1 MRLLSNSSTC
11 KFHPCCLY
19 CQFPVLAIST
29 LTAFTIIF
37 QYLQIPTL
45 LLYLQ
50 FPLLANSSPTKCI
63 TFNFHPVAFTV
74 IFQYLQFPPPLLP
87 NSITCKFSAPSLP
100 LTWPHSQY
108 RPSTLKT
115 IITWPQHH
123 DKISETRGNRG
134 TWWQRRNVIKLPAS
148 RSRSPHI
155 AVYVTRSWNDNQRK
169 QRQCAWMITTTA

>member
-1 MRLLSNSSTC
+1 MRRSTVFTSVGSVTHIYARQMMSHCRKCDTRLLPNSSTC

-19 CQFPVLAIST
+19 CQIAVPANSTPVAFCCQFPVLAIST
-29 LTAFTIIF
+29 LAAFTVIF

-87 NSITCKFSAPSLP
+87 NSITCKFSAPTEVTKSLS
-100 LTWPHSQY
+100 TAHSNG
-108 RPSTLKT
+108 SDL
-115 IITWPQHH
+115 I
-123 DKISETRGNRG
+123 G
-134 TWWQRRNVIKLPAS
+134 
-148 RSRSPHI
+148 
-155 AVYVTRSWNDNQRK
+155 
-169 QRQCAWMITTTA
+169 

>member
-1 MRLLSNSSTC
+1 MHRHLSSLCLCNPHYHILGKQFLFSYSTVSTTGDTRLLPNSSTC

-87 NSITCKFSAPSLP
+87 NSITCKFSAPIKS
-100 LTWPHSQY
+100 
-108 RPSTLKT
+108 
-115 IITWPQHH
+115 IT
-123 DKISETRGNRG
+123 G
-134 TWWQRRNVIKLPAS
+134 
-148 RSRSPHI
+148 
-155 AVYVTRSWNDNQRK
+155 
-169 QRQCAWMITTTA
+169 M

>member
-1 MRLLSNSSTC
+1 MDVINYKRRPTVYTSVGSVAHIYTRHIVSHCRKCDTRLLPNSSTC

-87 NSITCKFSAPSLP
+87 NSITCKFSAPVM
-100 LTWPHSQY
+100 
-108 RPSTLKT
+108 RTLASVS
-115 IITWPQHH
+115 IFH
-123 DKISETRGNRG
+123 D
-134 TWWQRRNVIKLPAS
+134 
-148 RSRSPHI
+148 
-155 AVYVTRSWNDNQRK
+155 
-169 QRQCAWMITTTA
+169 

>member
-1 MRLLSNSSTC
+1 MRRSTVFTSVGSVTYLHKAHCVPLYRKCYTRLLPNSSTC

-29 LTAFTIIF
+29 LAAFTVIF

-87 NSITCKFSAPSLP
+87 NSITCKFSAPFITMTTHL
-100 LTWPHSQY
+100 
-108 RPSTLKT
+108 TLK
-115 IITWPQHH
+115 
-123 DKISETRGNRG
+123 
-134 TWWQRRNVIKLPAS
+134 
-148 RSRSPHI
+148 
-155 AVYVTRSWNDNQRK
+155 
-169 QRQCAWMITTTA
+169 